1 MAEEGR
7 ERMLKKAVSIT
18 LVALL
23 FNAVCLRVAATTL
36 TEKEAHFAV
45 KVKAGIAKLGTGT
58 DARVELR
65 LRDRTRIKGYI
76 KEAGE
81 DSFTVVDDK
90 TGIESVI
97 TYPQV
102 GQVKGNNLST
112 TVKVV
117 ITIGVIVFLLA
128 LLARNNT

>member
-1 MAEEGR
+1 
-7 ERMLKKAVSIT
+7 MLKKVLTVT

-23 FNAVCLRVAATTL
+23 FNASLLQVAAASPL
-36 TEKEAHFAV
+36 TKEARFAE

-65 LRDRTRIKGYI
+65 LRDKTKVKGYI

-81 DSFTVVDDK
+81 DGFTVVDEK
-90 TGIESVI
+90 TGSESLI
-97 TYPQV
+97 AYPQV

-112 TVKVV
+112 TVKIV
-117 ITIGVIVFLLA
+117 ITIGLMVFLLA